1 MKQSSEQATKFTEFL
16 QKELNPSQQKAV
28 LKKDGVFVVCA
39 GAGSGK
45 TRVITAR
52 ITNLILNENIQP
64 SAIIALTFTNKA
76 AHEMRE
82 RVRSFL
88 PHNFAAPYV
97 GTFHAYCV
105 RLLKANQHLLPHQ
118 QFSILDSDDQKTL
131 IQKII
136 TSNGLQKKVTAK
148 NVAYTIS
155 SLKNASLTGT
165 VNPAVIGD
173 QLTREIF
180 MLYEQEK
187 KRAHCFDF
195 DDLLLETLML
205 FKKNPGFVHHY
216 QSTIRHVLVD
226 EYQDTNHVQ
235 HALLKA
241 MTCNTSHEFVLDSLC
256 VVGDEDQS
264 IYSWRGATVHNIIN
278 FKDDFANTTHIA
290 IEQNY
295 RSAQPILEAA
305 NGIIRNNKTRNP
317 KNLWSTRPGTDRI
330 RVVQTA
336 SEYQEADFI
345 AATARATFARN
356 KYASCAVLYRS
367 HHQSRAIEEILIRQ
381 SIPYTIIGGIQ
392 FYERQEIKDLL
403 AYMRLVVNPFDRVS
417 FMRVFNTPSRGLGDK
432 FEELFFETWQLEPFL
447 SFDAVAHH
455 IINQGHVVGIKL
467 TKLKEFLELFT
478 KVTPHDKASHVLAAM
493 IQGSH
498 YFAYLQHAFDAPEAL
513 AKTEN
518 VKELMSAVQ
527 ALEEQ
532 GVSTVRDF
540 LDEVALLQDHSKK
553 NSKEEASCLYLMSLH
568 AAKGLEFDTVM
579 LAGLEDGMFPSA
591 RSVYDIEALEE
602 ERRLLYVGITRA
614 REHLLITQACYRYV
628 FGTLTAQQPSRFLR
642 EIPSST
648 ARFDEAGRWHTS
660 EIYSYVSGW
669 LAGNAAPQKT
679 FSEPKIQPSKSF
691 DWDSDPF
698 TKSPASKP
706 SVMKSPI
713 TSAKLTKASHWKK
726 FQPVQHKAFGTGI
739 IQEIEEKEAGTKI
752 YLTVKFAEGVKK
764 IDSKFV
770 EMI

>member
-1 MKQSSEQATKFTEFL
+1 MTWPLMIQPTQQFDHTQKFSEFL
-16 QKELNPSQQKAV
+16 KTQLNPAQQKAV

-52 ITNLILNENIQP
+52 ITNLILNENIPP

-88 PHNFAAPYV
+88 PNTIAAPYV

-105 RLLKANQHLLPHQ
+105 RLLKQYQHLLPHQ
-118 QFSILDSDDQKTL
+118 QFAILDSDDQKTL

-136 TSNGLQKKVTAK
+136 TSNGLQKKITAK
-148 NVAYTIS
+148 SVTYAIS
-155 SLKNASLTGT
+155 NLKNASLNGT
-165 VNPAVIGD
+165 VNPNLIPD

-180 MLYEQEK
+180 VLYEQEK
-187 KRAHCFDF
+187 QRAHCFDF
-195 DDLLLETLML
+195 DDLLLETLLL
-205 FKKNPGFVHHY
+205 FKKNPGLVQQY
-216 QSTIRHVLVD
+216 QATIRHVLVD

-241 MTCNTSHEFVLDSLC
+241 MTCNSTGFALDSLC

-278 FKDDFANTTHIA
+278 FKDDFANTSHIA

-305 NGIIRNNKTRNP
+305 NGVIRHNKTRNP

-345 AATARATFARN
+345 ATVARETFRRN
-356 KYASCAVLYRS
+356 KQASCAVLYRG
-367 HHQSRAIEEILIRQ
+367 HHQSRAIEEVLIRQ

-403 AYMRLVVNPFDRVS
+403 AYLRLVVNPFDRVS
-417 FMRVFNTPSRGLGDK
+417 FMRVFNTPARGLGDK

-447 SFDAVAHH
+447 SFDQVANHV
-455 IINQGHVVGIKL
+455 INQGLVVGIKL
-467 TKLKEFLELFT
+467 TKLKEFLELF
-478 KVTPHDKASHVLAAM
+478 KVVAPTDAASGVLAHIIKNA
-493 IQGSH
+493 H
-498 YFAYLQHAFDAPEAL
+498 YFEYLQHSFDAPEAL

-518 VKELMSAVQ
+518 VKELMSAIQ
-527 ALEEQ
+527 AMEEQ
-532 GVSTVRDF
+532 GLTTLRDF

-553 NSKEEASCLYLMSLH
+553 VDDEGSRLYLMTLH
-568 AAKGLEFDTVM
+568 AAKGLEFDTVV
-579 LAGLEDGMFPSA
+579 LAGLEDGMFPSS
-591 RSVYDIEALEE
+591 RSAFDADALEE

-614 REHLLITQACYRYV
+614 REHLLITQACYRHVY
-628 FGTLTAQQPSRFLR
+628 GTLTAQQPSRFLR
-642 EIPSST
+642 EIPSSA
-648 ARFDEAGRWHTS
+648 ARFDDANRWRMPDIQQYIREWLGGMATS
-660 EIYSYVSGW
+660 QKK
-669 LAGNAAPQKT
+669 AP
-679 FSEPKIQPSKSF
+679 EPKVQPSKTF
-691 DWDSDPF
+691 DWDQDPF
-698 TKSPASKP
+698 TP
-706 SVMKSPI
+706 SVKNAVSNAPPKKS
-713 TSAKLTKASHWKK
+713 SWKK
-726 FQPVQHKAFGTGI
+726 FQPVQHKTFGTGI

-752 YLTVKFAEGVKK
+752 YLTVKFSEGVKK
-764 IDSKFV
+764 IDAKFV
-770 EMI
+770 EMV

>member
-1 MKQSSEQATKFTEFL
+1 MTHQNDHAKKFTEFIS
-16 QKELNPSQQKAV
+16 KELNPSQQKAV

-52 ITNLILNENIQP
+52 ITNLILSENVP
-64 SAIIALTFTNKA
+64 SSAIIALTFTNKA
-76 AHEMRE
+76 AHEMKD

-88 PHNFAAPYV
+88 PKDFAAPYV

-105 RLLKANQHLLPHQ
+105 RLLKSYQHLLPHQ

-136 TSNGLQKKVTAK
+136 TANGLQKKITAK
-148 NVAYTIS
+148 SVTYAIS
-155 SLKNASLTGT
+155 NLKNASLNGT
-165 VNPAVIGD
+165 VNPALIGD

-180 MLYEQEK
+180 VLYEQEK
-187 KRAHCFDF
+187 QRAHCFDF
-195 DDLLLETLML
+195 DDLLLETLLL
-205 FKKNPGFVHHY
+205 FKKNPGLVQHY
-216 QSTIRHVLVD
+216 QATIRHVLVD

-241 MTCNTSHEFVLDSLC
+241 MTCSTSGFALDSLC

-264 IYSWRGATVHNIIN
+264 IYSWRGATVHNILN
-278 FKDDFANTTHIA
+278 FKDDFADTSHIA

-305 NGIIRNNKTRNP
+305 NGVIRHNKTRNP

-345 AATARATFARN
+345 ATIARETFKRN
-356 KYASCAVLYRS
+356 KHASCAVLYRG

-403 AYMRLVVNPFDRVS
+403 AYLRLVVNPFDRVS

-447 SFDAVAHH
+447 SFDAVANH
-455 IINQGHVVGIKL
+455 IINQGLVVGIKL

-478 KVTPHDKASHVLAAM
+478 NVTANDKASAVLAAM
-493 IQGSH
+493 IKNSH
-498 YFAYLQHAFDAPEAL
+498 YFEYLQHAFEAPEAL
-513 AKTEN
+513 AKSEN
-518 VKELMSAVQ
+518 VKELMSAIH
-527 ALEEQ
+527 AMEEQ
-532 GVSTVRDF
+532 GLTTLRDF
-540 LDEVALLQDHSKK
+540 LDEVALLQDHSRKTT
-553 NSKEEASCLYLMSLH
+553 KEDGSYLYLMSLH
-568 AAKGLEFDTVM
+568 AAKGLEFDTVI
-579 LAGLEDGMFPSA
+579 LAGLEDGMFPSS
-591 RSVYDIEALEE
+591 RSIFDAESLEE
-602 ERRLLYVGITRA
+602 ERRLMYVGITRA
-614 REHLLITQACYRYV
+614 REHLLITQACYRHVY
-628 FGTLTAQQPSRFLR
+628 GTLTAQQPSRFLR
-642 EIPSST
+642 EIPQHV
-648 ARFDEAGRWHTS
+648 ARFDDAGRWRMPDIQVYIAS
-660 EIYSYVSGW
+660 W
-669 LAGNAAPQKT
+669 FAGIAAPNK
-679 FSEPKIQPSKSF
+679 SVAEPKIQASTTF
-691 DWDSDPF
+691 DWDKDPF
-698 TKSPASKP
+698 TKSAAK
-706 SVMKSPI
+706 PI
-713 TSAKLTKASHWKK
+713 TKTPVAATKPLTTSRWKK
-726 FQPVQHKAFGTGI
+726 FQPVQHKSFGTGI

-752 YLTVKFAEGVKK
+752 YLTVKFSEGVKK

-770 EMI
+770 ELV